1 MFGLVSKTTS
11 ALFTILIQLRRIVKK
26 FWISTEG
33 EWYGNKFYWN
43 MLSSDAIPA
52 LQWNERVGIIANDVF
67 VGVAVVVL
75 YGSFY
80 CTAIN
85 FHNFLCVDFSR
96 YSFVRAV

>member
-1 MFGLVSKTTS
+1 MALTICYGLSGVRDLFRNYDSNSNGNVTQINKQTNTIMFGLVSKTTS

-52 LQWNERVGIIANDVF
+52 LQ
-67 VGVAVVVL
+67 
-75 YGSFY
+75 
-80 CTAIN
+80 
-85 FHNFLCVDFSR
+85 
-96 YSFVRAV
+96 

>member
-52 LQWNERVGIIANDVF
+52 LQ
-67 VGVAVVVL
+67 
-75 YGSFY
+75 
-80 CTAIN
+80 
-85 FHNFLCVDFSR
+85 
-96 YSFVRAV
+96 